1 MSETSGVSC
10 PPGKFCPGGEKLPEA
25 CTAQPGFFCPKGS
38 ETGNGVPAQ
47 PGYFAAGGEALE
59 EPCVA
64 SPGRY
69 CKGGGVSTEA
79 EGETECPVGA
89 YCIGFHF
96 VAQPCAAE
104 PGFYC
109 PAGSDSAA
117 GIECEAGFACPG
129 AEEDRVLCQALPG
142 RFCPQQGSDPKGV
155 SCPAGHFCEGGQAVP
170 SPCVAAP
177 GFFCPGTRA
186 MCLLSCVWVSS
197 VRLLLCFCVRLCDCA
212 IRFANT
218 DCLLSCL
225 CPPPLYPEGQ
235 SPSGETE
242 TQLSSC
248 LPCFPLWVFFFS
260 TASDW
265 RILLGS
271 ERAAVPEVCSRLNV
285 SFCVKSHERP
295 KK

>member
-129 AEEDRVLCQALPG
+129 GEEDRVLCQALPG

-177 GFFCPGTRA
+177 GFFCPGMRA
-186 MCLLSCVWVSS
+186 MCLLSCVWMSA
-197 VRLLLCFCVRLCDCA
+197 VRSRLCFCVRVCDCA
-212 IRFANT
+212 IRFANP
-218 DCLLSCL
+218 DCLLSYLWALFPCIQRVSLRPVRRRHSFLLACL
-225 CPPPLYPEGQ
+225 DFCCG
-235 SPSGETE
+235 
-242 TQLSSC
+242 
-248 LPCFPLWVFFFS
+248 CFSLAQPQTGAFFWAASVLLFPKSARVS
-260 TASDW
+260 TFPFVEIA
-265 RILLGS
+265 
-271 ERAAVPEVCSRLNV
+271 
-285 SFCVKSHERP
+285 
-295 KK
+295 